1 MTNPRA
7 AAIIPAAGSGT
18 RMNTASPKQYLEL
31 AGTPVLVHTVLPFTR
46 CPFID
51 QIIVAVPAD
60 KVEQTRDL
68 IGPHLPEKPAVR
80 VIAGGIRR
88 QDSVLAGLQAI
99 QDDIEIVLVHDGVR
113 PLVTE
118 DLIESCYEQAA
129 QSGAAIAAVEV
140 KDTLKRGDAEN
151 RIAATVDRSGLWQ
164 AQTPQAA
171 RRELLQQGFAAAG
184 GRDVT
189 DEAGLLELA
198 GIPVAIVKG
207 AETNL
212 KITRPEDL
220 ELARTIMNAR
230 KPALRIGHGFDA
242 HRFGEDRKLV
252 LGGVEI
258 DYHLGLLGHSDA
270 DVVAHALGD
279 AILGA
284 AGAGDLG
291 RHFPDS
297 SDEYKDISSL
307 ILLDRIMA
315 VVQADGLALG
325 NCDITVVC
333 QEPRLGPHFETMR
346 QTLAKHCLCSPEQI
360 NIKATT
366 TEKMGYTGR
375 LEGISCHAVV
385 ILEHLR

>member
-1 MTNPRA
+1 MHPY
-7 AAIIPAAGSGT
+7 S
-18 RMNTASPKQYLEL
+18 
-31 AGTPVLVHTVLPFTR
+31 VLVHTVLPFTR
-46 CPFID
+46 CPFLD
-51 QIIVAVPAD
+51 RIIIAVPAD

-68 IGPHLPEKPAVR
+68 IGPYLPEKPAVD
-80 VIAGGIRR
+80 VIAGGLRR
-88 QDSVLAGLQAI
+88 QDSVLAGLQALD
-99 QDDIEIVLVHDGVR
+99 DDIDIVLVHDGVR

-118 DLIESCYEQAA
+118 NLIESCYRQAV

-140 KDTLKRGDAEN
+140 KDTLKRGDADG
-151 RIAATVDRSGLWQ
+151 RIAETVDRSGLWQ

-171 RRELLQQGFAAAG
+171 RKELLQQGFAAAG

-242 HRFGEDRKLV
+242 HRFSEDRKLI

-258 DYHLGLLGHSDA
+258 DHQLGLLGHSDA

-284 AGAGDLG
+284 AGAGDIG

-297 SDEYKDISSL
+297 SAEFKDISSL

-315 VVQADGLALG
+315 VAQAAGLALG
-325 NCDITVVC
+325 NCDITIVC
-333 QEPRLGPHFETMR
+333 QAPRLGPHFELMR
-346 QTLAKHCLCSPEQI
+346 QTLARHCLCSPEQI

-385 ILEHLR
+385 ILEQSEKE